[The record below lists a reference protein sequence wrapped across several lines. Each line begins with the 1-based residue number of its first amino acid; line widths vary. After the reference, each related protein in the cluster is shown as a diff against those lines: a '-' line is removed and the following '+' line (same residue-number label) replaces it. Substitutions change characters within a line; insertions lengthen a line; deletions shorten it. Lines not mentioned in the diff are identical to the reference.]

1 MREVASLICLINIR
15 GGGRWMPAA
24 ITDDCLHPHKS
35 GMDILKLYSIENHYG
50 GLCCCL
56 ISVIIIS
63 KYYGS
68 HGLSCM
74 IAIW

>member
-35 GMDILKLYSIENHYG
+35 DMDILKLYSIETTMVVCAVP
-50 GLCCCL
+50 LL
-56 ISVIIIS
+56 V
-63 KYYGS
+63 
-68 HGLSCM
+68 LS
-74 IAIW
+74 